1 MAGHV
6 ESNAT
11 YRSDSDS
18 TADRLQKI
26 HNGQSLIL
34 TKATIIE
41 TQDARLEA
49 WIEEVN
55 EQMNEIDLKVSKLQE
70 IDDTLGKLNE
80 EVNLHETLGNP
91 DDLDKRS
98 RQWNLILFG
107 YDGLHTR
114 ESWQKSEKTIAEFCA
129 KQPTNVG

>member
-1 MAGHV
+1 
-6 ESNAT
+6 
-11 YRSDSDS
+11 
-18 TADRLQKI
+18 
-26 HNGQSLIL
+26 
-34 TKATIIE
+34 
-41 TQDARLEA
+41 
-49 WIEEVN
+49 
-55 EQMNEIDLKVSKLQE
+55 MNEIDLKVSKLQE

-114 ESWQKSEKTIAEFCA
+114 ESWQKSEKAIAEFCA
-129 KQPTNVG
+129 KQPRTNVG